1 MHSSRL
7 STLGFLV
14 LPLYFCITVA
24 IGYASR
30 RRGESANSLLN
41 ASRSL
46 PLWIVVA
53 SFLAAN
59 CGALEVVGLSAMA
72 AQYGPFAFHFYW
84 IGAIPAMIFL
94 SLWMLPV
101 YMRSG
106 IRSIPEYLALRYG
119 EGVRLVNA
127 CTLALAMLLL
137 AGISLYAMAQVLEV
151 VLGFSFLSGALL
163 SAAVVLVYVL
173 LGGVRATIYAE
184 VFQLLV
190 MVAGL
195 LPLAVRSFP
204 LLRQG
209 GSSPLPTR
217 HLWQGM
223 PLVAPHAPADVSG
236 LVLGLGFVLSFG
248 YWCTDFVLMQ
258 RALASRTEAEARQ
271 VPLWAGFGKLAFS
284 LIVVV
289 PGLAAARVLPALG
302 HTQRFD
308 QTLPLMMT
316 LFYGPTFLGL
326 GLTALAASLMSGLAA
341 NISGF
346 AAIVTQDIYRSWL
359 VEGRDEMHYVRVGRL
374 CTVAAA
380 LTSVGASFGSFLFSN
395 LMEHVQLIFSLLTA
409 PFWAVFLLGT
419 TSRRATARGA
429 LWGLV
434 TGTGCAALHHIAV
447 ARQLLH
453 YGSRMSANFYGALC
467 GFTGALAVGWCLRA
481 GTAPRNSAEGR
492 GLWFDWKAG
501 WQGERRGLLLALSA
515 LLLATCVALNL
526 AWW

>member
-7 STLGFLV
+7 SALGFLV
-14 LPLYFCITVA
+14 LPLYFFVTVA

-30 RRGESANSLLN
+30 RRGQSANSLLN
-41 ASRSL
+41 ASGSL
-46 PLWIVVA
+46 PLWIVA
-53 SFLAAN
+53 SSFIAAN

-72 AQYGPFAFHFYW
+72 AEYGPFAFHFYW

-94 SLWMLPV
+94 SLFMLPV

-119 EGVRLVNA
+119 ESVRLVNA
-127 CTLALAMLLL
+127 CTLAVAMLLL

-151 VLGFSFLSGALL
+151 VLGFSFLAGVLL

-195 LPLAVRSFP
+195 VPLAIRSFH
-204 LLRQG
+204 LVRDTG
-209 GSSPLPTR
+209 DAPTR

-284 LIVVV
+284 LIVVI

-316 LFYGPTFLGL
+316 RFYGPTFLGV

-346 AAIVTQDIYRSWL
+346 AAIATQDIYRSWL
-359 VEGRDEMHYVRVGRL
+359 VKGREETHYVHVGRL

-380 LTSVGASFGSFLFSN
+380 VASVAASFGSFLFSN

-409 PFWAVFLLGT
+409 PFWGPCF
-419 TSRRATARGA
+419 S
-429 LWGLV
+429 
-434 TGTGCAALHHIAV
+434 
-447 ARQLLH
+447 
-453 YGSRMSANFYGALC
+453 SA
-467 GFTGALAVGWCLRA
+467 
-481 GTAPRNSAEGR
+481 
-492 GLWFDWKAG
+492 
-501 WQGERRGLLLALSA
+501 
-515 LLLATCVALNL
+515 
-526 AWW
+526 